1 MKTWQMDRKQC
12 QCHKW
17 SEKMMLKYLREAIE
31 LRKQAKNLV
40 KAEKRL
46 EKSELDYLM
55 LENIIKGTNKEI
67 VIKLANG
74 TTLTI
79 KDAKN
84 EVGYI
89 SFNDKYTQAHK

>member
-1 MKTWQMDRKQC
+1 
-12 QCHKW
+12 
-17 SEKMMLKYLREAIE
+17 MLKYLKEALE
-31 LRKQAKNLV
+31 LRRQAKNLA

-67 VIKLANG
+67 VVKLANG

-79 KDAKN
+79 KDTNN
-84 EVGYI
+84 EVGYV
-89 SFNDKYTQAHK
+89 SFDSKYNQAHR

>member
-1 MKTWQMDRKQC
+1 
-12 QCHKW
+12 
-17 SEKMMLKYLREAIE
+17 MLKYLREAIE
-31 LRKQAKNLV
+31 LRKQAKNLA

-55 LENIIKGTNKEI
+55 LENLIKGTNREI

-74 TTLTI
+74 TTLTV

-84 EVGYI
+84 EIGYT
-89 SFNDKYTQAHK
+89 SFDDKYNQAHR

>member
-1 MKTWQMDRKQC
+1 MI
-12 QCHKW
+12 
-17 SEKMMLKYLREAIE
+17 LKYLKEAIE
-31 LRKQAKNLV
+31 LRKQAKNLA

-55 LENIIKGTNKEI
+55 LENIIKGTNREI

-79 KDAKN
+79 KDEKN
-84 EVGYI
+84 EVGYV

>member
-1 MKTWQMDRKQC
+1 
-12 QCHKW
+12 
-17 SEKMMLKYLREAIE
+17 MMLKYLKEAIE
-31 LRKQAKNLV
+31 LRKQAKNLA

-84 EVGYI
+84 EVGYV
-89 SFNDKYTQAHK
+89 SFNDKYTQAHS

>member
-1 MKTWQMDRKQC
+1 MI
-12 QCHKW
+12 
-17 SEKMMLKYLREAIE
+17 LKYLKEAIE
-31 LRKQAKNLV
+31 LRKQAKDLY

-55 LENIIKGTNKEI
+55 LEKLIKGTNREI

-74 TTLTI
+74 TTLTV

-84 EVGYI
+84 EVGYV
-89 SFNDKYTQAHK
+89 SFNDKYTKAHQ

>member
-1 MKTWQMDRKQC
+1 MW
-12 QCHKW
+12 
-17 SEKMMLKYLREAIE
+17 KYLKEALE
-31 LRKQAKNLV
+31 LRRQAKDLY

-67 VIKLANG
+67 VVKLANG
-74 TTLTI
+74 TTLTV
-79 KDAKN
+79 KDTKN
-84 EVGYI
+84 EVGYV